1 MELKRRTRYAIAFEC
16 ENIEFL
22 EIGLQ
27 CLIPYLCQ
35 VSDLEVQLQG
45 MINEGRAYLKLVGDL
60 HKFFKYQAVFQ
71 QLQLFEG

>member
-1 MELKRRTRYAIAFEC
+1 MKLKGSNRNPIAFKG
-16 ENIEFL
+16 ENIQFL

-27 CLIPYLCQ
+27 GLIPYLCQ